1 MAPFVHPLCRKHR
14 GAHSSTQLEHYT
26 VTDSR
31 GRECHAHVT
40 YHDERFR
47 PLHHPLEGCK
57 VGIVGVDKQ
66 KTCAWCSRNTSGD
79 AMITLDPAV
88 HVGRT
93 TATPPRV
100 VCNPNLS
107 WKAKQSKAKQ
117 GTAKQSKANLKHTY
131 VQVAVATRRDF
142 VWGWFTWTSD
152 EGNLKAEQSKAKQSE
167 AAVQVSN
174 LGTLDFRGSISW
186 SLDTTSCMRIRDMVS
201 AALKDFRAARV
212 WGWGEG

>member
-100 VCNPNLS
+100 VCNANLS
-107 WKAKQSKAKQ
+107 CKAKQSKAKQ
-117 GTAKQSKANLKHTY
+117 
-131 VQVAVATRRDF
+131 
-142 VWGWFTWTSD
+142 
-152 EGNLKAEQSKAKQSE
+152 SKAKQSMAQQSTAKHSKLE
-167 AAVQVSN
+167 AHVCSSCSSDSEGLCVG
-174 LGTLDFRGSISW
+174 LVHLD
-186 SLDTTSCMRIRDMVS
+186 
-201 AALKDFRAARV
+201 K
-212 WGWGEG
+212 